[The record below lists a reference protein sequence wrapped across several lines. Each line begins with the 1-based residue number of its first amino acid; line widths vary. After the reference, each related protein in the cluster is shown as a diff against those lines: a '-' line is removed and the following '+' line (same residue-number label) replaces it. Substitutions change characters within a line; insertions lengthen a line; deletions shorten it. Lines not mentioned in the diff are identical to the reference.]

1 MASCFKNPNK
11 KNLSAKDY
19 TIKKRRKTLFCN
31 LRQNALNNI
40 NSGMVPLIT
49 IGGNEPCV
57 DKDGIF
63 FKYRNHKS
71 QIDMLAAFED
81 FRTDLY
87 QQIQGQLFLKNFC
100 APYDISSNN
109 IDISN
114 NYTSNNIQ
122 LAYGEGSGYGHL
134 TDYFGALNTNI
145 ISSQDSKY
153 RNTYAEIK
161 SITPDSLEGYPSGF
175 KNNKFFL
182 LKPPVCDNNTRAQ
195 VFRTTDFPP
204 SEVVGMTIL
213 IEDEN
218 GFPPPQVVA
227 MGPVIE

>member
-19 TIKKRRKTLFCN
+19 TIKKRRKTIFCN

-49 IGGNEPCV
+49 IGGNEACV

-87 QQIQGQLFLKNFC
+87 QAIQGQLFLKNFC
-100 APYDISSNN
+100 APYDISKNN

-145 ISSQDSKY
+145 ISSQDSNY

-161 SITPDSLEGYPSGF
+161 SFTPDSLEGYPSGF

-182 LKPPVCDNNTRAQ
+182 LKPPVCDNNTRPQILKAGD
-195 VFRTTDFPP
+195 VPEP
-204 SEVVGMTIL
+204 NANLVSIL
-213 IEDEN
+213 IEN
-218 GFPPPQVVA
+218 TGFNPPELQS
-227 MGPVIE
+227 INLQIN

>member
-49 IGGNEPCV
+49 IGGNEACV

-87 QQIQGQLFLKNFC
+87 HQIQGQLFLKNFC

-182 LKPPVCDNNTRAQ
+182 LKPPVCDNNTRPQILKAGD
-195 VFRTTDFPP
+195 VPEP
-204 SEVVGMTIL
+204 NANIVNIL
-213 IEDEN
+213 IEN
-218 GFPPPQVVA
+218 TGFNPPELQEINLFVN
-227 MGPVIE
+227 